1 MKLTIYFI
9 SFFKKTTINLLF
21 LQTTATSQDLIK
33 VLLCHIKFHLNLLK
47 INFIYRAVY
56 IEKCLSGSM
65 REVSSTRFFLNTE
78 DSTRRLFLYINS
90 PGGSVLG
97 GFAIFDAIHHVI
109 APTTTICFGVAAS
122 MASFILNGGEKGQRI
137 ALPHSRTMI
146 HQPRCGLVGQA
157 AEVQYEFEEADRLHD
172 KIIEI
177 YAKQTGQTPE
187 TIAEDLDRDF
197 FMTATETKEYG
208 LVDQVT
214 VQMK

>member
-1 MKLTIYFI
+1 MPIGVPRVPHRLPGESTSQWLDIYNKLYRERT
-9 SFFKKTTINLLF
+9 LF
-21 LQTTATSQDLIK
+21 LGEEIDDELANQLVGI
-33 VLLCHIKFHLNLLK
+33 LL
-47 INFIYRAVY
+47 
-56 IEKCLSGSM
+56 
-65 REVSSTRFFLNTE
+65 FLNTE

>member
-1 MKLTIYFI
+1 MPIGVPRVPHRLPGESTSQWLDIYNKLYRELT
-9 SFFKKTTINLLF
+9 LF
-21 LQTTATSQDLIK
+21 LGEEIDDELANQLVGIM
-33 VLLCHIKFHLNLLK
+33 L
-47 INFIYRAVY
+47 
-56 IEKCLSGSM
+56 
-65 REVSSTRFFLNTE
+65 FLNTE

>member
-1 MKLTIYFI
+1 MPIGVPRVPHRLPGESTSQWLDIYNKLYRERT
-9 SFFKKTTINLLF
+9 LF
-21 LQTTATSQDLIK
+21 LGEEIDDELANQLVGIM
-33 VLLCHIKFHLNLLK
+33 L
-47 INFIYRAVY
+47 
-56 IEKCLSGSM
+56 
-65 REVSSTRFFLNTE
+65 FLNTE

>member
-1 MKLTIYFI
+1 MPIGVPRVPHRLPGESTSQWLDIYNKLYRERT
-9 SFFKKTTINLLF
+9 LF
-21 LQTTATSQDLIK
+21 LGEEIDDELANQLVGIM
-33 VLLCHIKFHLNLLK
+33 L
-47 INFIYRAVY
+47 
-56 IEKCLSGSM
+56 
-65 REVSSTRFFLNTE
+65 FLNTE

-122 MASFILNGGEKGQRI
+122 IASFILNGGEKGQRI

>member
-1 MKLTIYFI
+1 LYRERT
-9 SFFKKTTINLLF
+9 LF
-21 LQTTATSQDLIK
+21 LGEEIDDELANQLVGIM
-33 VLLCHIKFHLNLLK
+33 L
-47 INFIYRAVY
+47 
-56 IEKCLSGSM
+56 
-65 REVSSTRFFLNTE
+65 FLNTE